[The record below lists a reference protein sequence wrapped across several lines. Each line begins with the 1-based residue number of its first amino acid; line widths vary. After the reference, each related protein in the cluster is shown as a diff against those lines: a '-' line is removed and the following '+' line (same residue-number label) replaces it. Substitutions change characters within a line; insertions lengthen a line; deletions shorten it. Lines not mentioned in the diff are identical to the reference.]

1 MGTNYSNYSKRKY
14 RAFEQNPNQNGD
26 YEVSGDYVN
35 MDDLNSIVTADS
47 CKKDVVARKNGQRII
62 CAGNSRAVVENN
74 LIVTW
79 ETLGQTTWWLV
90 NYLIVARLARELQKY
105 HTGAGYIFALATC
118 LFFFMFATTLMK
130 RSSDQALYY
139 CFLIFVL
146 LCIYFK

>member
-1 MGTNYSNYSKRKY
+1 MGVNYSKKR
-14 RAFEQNPNQNGD
+14 RAFDQNPNKNGD

-35 MDDLNSIVTADS
+35 MEELNTIYNTSQ
-47 CKKDVVARKNGQRII
+47 KDVVYRKNGQRII

-79 ETLGQTTWWLV
+79 ETFGQTTWWLV
-90 NYLIVARLARELQKY
+90 NYLIVAKLARELQKY
-105 HTGAGYIFALATC
+105 HAGAGYIFALATC